1 MTGAPSQTTI
11 SSPTHAG
18 TGLGGTPLPTLGQQ
32 WVRRPPGRSFHF
44 NRLTHKLKERRSND
58 GCHALVS
65 RGSFLGPLASLP
77 LLPSRKSDWARGSRG
92 HCDRSR
98 ASRAGALPGGLSAP
112 SPLEGAASGPHG
124 VRQPSPGPGGRRP
137 GSASRQGTSSS
148 PAASGPLPPRPGEV
162 PSILNLA
169 VGPTLRPAP
178 LSQPRL

>member
-124 VRQPSPGPGGRRP
+124 VR
-137 GSASRQGTSSS
+137 
-148 PAASGPLPPRPGEV
+148 PPRLRQQARHLVQSCGIR
-162 PSILNLA
+162 PSA
-169 VGPTLRPAP
+169 APTRGSTQHPEPRCGTHSQTRPSLPAP
-178 LSQPRL
+178 PLKILP

>member
-65 RGSFLGPLASLP
+65 RGSFIGPLASLP

-124 VRQPSPGPGGRRP
+124 VRQPSSGPGGRRP
-137 GSASRQGTSSS
+137 GSASRQGTWSS

-162 PSILNLA
+162 PSTLNLA

-178 LSQPRL
+178 LPQPRL